1 MATHEETNKY
11 AYLDQLSTSELKKI
25 LRADAESPESGDVE
39 AIFYILEVIERRER
53 EHPTGSRPD
62 IEQSWRDFQTV
73 YNTPEGKGRSLYPC
87 GLPEAAPAAKASSKT
102 GVKRRPLLVAAAA
115 AVLVVILA
123 VPVAG
128 RDNLIGLI
136 GKWAN
141 EQFSFFSTDVR
152 DNENRIPL
160 ADSFDEESSFGE
172 ELREVLLEYGI
183 TEEVVPC
190 WAPGE
195 FSLSGNVVVQ
205 EYPNSNNVDF
215 YAPYE
220 SRTDTIFIGIM
231 KCEEPSSNLIYEK
244 IADDPES
251 YIVGGIQHF
260 ILKNN
265 LSNTVVWHIGELDCS
280 ISTTLSENELKQ
292 IIDSIYE
299 YKEME

>member
-128 RDNLIGLI
+128 RDNLIETI
-136 GKWAN
+136 GKWAS
-141 EQFSFFSTDVR
+141 EQFSFFSADSR
-152 DNENRIPL
+152 ENEGRIPL
-160 ADSFDEESSFGE
+160 AESFDEESSFGE

-183 TEEVVPC
+183 TEEVVPR
-190 WAPGE
+190 WAPDG
-195 FSLSGNVVVQ
+195 FALNGNVIVQ
-205 EYPNSNNVDF
+205 EYPGTKNIDF
-215 YAPYE
+215 FALYKNGTE
-220 SRTDTIFIGIM
+220 SILIDIM
-231 KCEEPSSNLIYEK
+231 KYEESSSDLIYEK
-244 IADDPES
+244 IPDEPEI
-251 YIVGGIQHF
+251 YIANDIPHY
-260 ILKNN
+260 ILENN
-265 LSNTVVWHIGELDCS
+265 LSSTVVWYIGELECS
-280 ISTTLSENELKQ
+280 VSTTLSDKKLEQ

-299 YKEME
+299 

>member
-136 GKWAN
+136 GKWTA
-141 EQFSFFSTDVR
+141 EQFSFFSTDSR
-152 DNENRIPL
+152 ENADRIPL
-160 ADSFDEESSFGE
+160 AESF
-172 ELREVLLEYGI
+172 
-183 TEEVVPC
+183 
-190 WAPGE
+190 
-195 FSLSGNVVVQ
+195 
-205 EYPNSNNVDF
+205 
-215 YAPYE
+215 
-220 SRTDTIFIGIM
+220 
-231 KCEEPSSNLIYEK
+231 
-244 IADDPES
+244 
-251 YIVGGIQHF
+251 
-260 ILKNN
+260 
-265 LSNTVVWHIGELDCS
+265 
-280 ISTTLSENELKQ
+280 
-292 IIDSIYE
+292 
-299 YKEME
+299 

>member
-128 RDNLIGLI
+128 RDNLIELI
-136 GKWAN
+136 GKWTA
-141 EQFSFFSTDVR
+141 EQFSFFSTDSR
-152 DNENRIPL
+152 ENADRIPL
-160 ADSFDEESSFGE
+160 AESFEEETECGQ
-172 ELREVLLEYGI
+172 ELREVLLEHGV
-183 TEEVVPC
+183 EELVVPH
-190 WAPGE
+190 WLPEG
-195 FSLSGNVVVQ
+195 FSLAGNVLVRGPFSTGETEFFVYYGNDTDSLSISII
-205 EYPNSNNVDF
+205 EYLD
-215 YAPYE
+215 APQ
-220 SRTDTIFIGIM
+220 
-231 KCEEPSSNLIYEK
+231 KPIYEK
-244 IADDPES
+244 IAGDSDV
-251 YIVGGIQHF
+251 Y
-260 ILKNN
+260 
-265 LSNTVVWHIGELDCS
+265 LSNQTEYHIMENISSLTAIWFAGNLECS
-280 ISTTLSENELKQ
+280 INTTLPRADLEKVL
-292 IIDSIYE
+292 DSIY
-299 YKEME
+299 

>member
-87 GLPEAAPAAKASSKT
+87 GLPEAAPAAKTSSKT

-152 DNENRIPL
+152 NNESRIPL
-160 ADSFDEESSFGE
+160 AESFDEESSFGE

-183 TEEVVPC
+183 TEKVVPR
-190 WAPGE
+190 WAPDG
-195 FSLSGNVVVQ
+195 FALNGNVIAQ

-215 YAPYE
+215 YALYKSP
-220 SRTDTIFIGIM
+220 SNSISITII
-231 KCEEPSSNLIYEK
+231 KSETASHNLIYEK
-244 IADDPES
+244 TSDDPES
-251 YIVGGIQHF
+251 YTSNSIEHY
-260 ILKNN
+260 ILRNSTTVTAAWNIGN
-265 LSNTVVWHIGELDCS
+265 LECAIN
-280 ISTTLSENELKQ
+280 TTLSERELKQ
-292 IIDSIYE
+292 IVDSIYE
-299 YKEME
+299 